1 MEKNNQ
7 ILKQI
12 ASIQINNMQIRILI
26 IGIVFSQQIFAQAIL
41 PPVKDWTG
49 KSESLIAAANNPWI
63 TATEKSGFRTT
74 PNYNETMSW
83 FKKLA
88 AASPLINM
96 VSIGKSAE
104 GRDIF
109 MVVASTEKIITPAA
123 LKNSRK
129 PILFVQAGIH
139 AGEIDGKDAG
149 MMLLR
154 DIALGNKKYL
164 LDGVNFLFIPILNVD
179 GHERSSPYNRPNQRG
194 PENMGWRTNAQ
205 NLNLNRDYAKI
216 DTKEIRAV
224 INVINAYDPLLYM
237 DIHVT
242 DGADYQYDIT
252 FGGHGDQGYS
262 KGISN
267 WLATKYKP
275 QADKDLTANG
285 HIPGQLLF
293 AVNDRDFSEGNVL
306 ILGEPRFSDAYGDLR
321 HTASILVENHA
332 LKPYKQRV
340 LGTYVLL
347 ESTLKLL
354 AKEAGSLIQATIA
367 DRAKRAIKIPL
378 KWKVPQMNSAVSFES
393 QSTILQKNSTASKPD
408 SMELLGVESTIKR
421 SPVTNADY
429 VEWTGKPVT
438 NRVANF
444 KGTEGV
450 EIVNRPKAY
459 YVPASAYE
467 IIERLKIHGIK
478 MEILQNPRTVT
489 VEMYRISGAKFQNAE
504 GKAAPFEGHI
514 QVTGTQKTE
523 MHQQLF
529 AAGYAYISTDQP
541 LGDLA
546 MILLEPASPDSYF
559 QWGFFPQVFQQT
571 EYIEAYVMEPTIIK
585 MLKDSPELNTEFE
598 QKKAL
603 DLAFSKDPNAIF
615 SWFYSHTKYYDNQ
628 YLLYPVGR
636 QL

>member
-1 MEKNNQ
+1 
-7 ILKQI
+7 
-12 ASIQINNMQIRILI
+12 MQFRILMF
-26 IGIVFSQQIFAQAIL
+26 GIVFSQQIFAQAIL
-41 PPVKDWTG
+41 PPVRDWKG
-49 KSESLIAAANNPWI
+49 KSESLVAPANNPWI
-63 TATEKSGFRTT
+63 TATEKSGFRIT
-74 PNYNETMSW
+74 PGYNNTMSW
-83 FKKLA
+83 LKKLT
-88 AASPLINM
+88 AASPLIKM

-109 MVVASTEKIITPAA
+109 MVVASTEKIITAAA
-123 LKNSRK
+123 LRKSGK
-129 PILFVQAGIH
+129 PILFAQAGIH

-154 DIALGNKKYL
+154 DIAFGNKKHL

-275 QADKDLTANG
+275 QADKDLIANG

-293 AVNDRDFSEGNVL
+293 AVNDRDFSEGSVL

-354 AKEAGSLIQATIA
+354 ATEAVSLKQATIA
-367 DRAKRAIKIPL
+367 DRAKREQSIPM

-393 QSTILQKNSTASKPD
+393 QSTILQKITTASKPD
-408 SMELLGVESTIKR
+408 SMELLGVESTIKK

-438 NRVANF
+438 NKVANF

-450 EIVNRPKAY
+450 EIVNRPKGY

-467 IIERLKIHGIK
+467 IIDRLKIHGIK
-478 MEILQNPRTVT
+478 MEILQKPSTVT

-514 QVTGTQKTE
+514 QVTGSPKTE
-523 MHQQLF
+523 IHEQLF
-529 AAGYAYISTDQP
+529 AAGSAYISTDQT
-541 LGDLA
+541 LGNLA

-585 MLKDSPELNTEFE
+585 MLKDSPQLKTEFE
-598 QKKAL
+598 QKKAQ
-603 DLAFSKDPNAIF
+603 DPAFAKDPNAIF
-615 SWFYSHTKYYDNQ
+615 SWFYSNTKYYDNQ